1 MTRPVLLFLLSGL
14 LVTALTAPLISGS
27 IQSPVAVSVAQEPE
41 EDHEHTVIED
51 QMKKI
56 KGGMRSLRRGLRSA
70 ETLPTALPVILD
82 MQAAAQIAKAEI
94 PKMAEGIADEKE
106 RAAFVVAYRTGMIAT
121 QKMMLELEEAVLAG
135 DLEACAKLYTALG
148 EGKDKGHDRF
158 TED

>member
-14 LVTALTAPLISGS
+14 LVTALTAPVFSGS
-27 IQSPVAVSVAQEPE
+27 LQEPAA

-56 KGGMRSLRRGLRSA
+56 KGSMRSLRRGLRSA
-70 ETLPTALPVILD
+70 ETLPAALPVIMD
-82 MQAAAQIAKAEI
+82 MQAAAQIAKAEV

-106 RAAFVVAYRTGMIAT
+106 RAAFVVAYRQGMIAT

-135 DLEACAKLYTALG
+135 DLEKCAKLYSALG
-148 EGKDKGHDRF
+148 EGKDKGHDSF